1 MRAGCANFKEF
12 SYVIN
17 SVKKMFWHNL
27 SVSNA
32 LQEMGSSI
40 QGINSNEATQRL
52 SKYGNNELEEKE
64 KKPAWHLFL
73 NQFKDFMIAVLIVAA
88 VISGFA
94 GDLTDTIIILV
105 IVVLNAVI
113 GFVQEYRA
121 EKAIDALKKMASLN
135 AIVLRDGNPT
145 KISSTLLVPGDVVL
159 LEAGN
164 AVPADLR
171 LIETHGLRID
181 ESALT
186 GESAPIDKS
195 IQELIDEKIPL
206 GDRVNLAYKSTM
218 ITIGRGK
225 GLVVATGMSTEIG
238 KIASL
243 LQVSDPTTPLQKR
256 MTDFGKKL
264 SYIILFICALLF
276 GIGLLRG
283 EEPMKMLLL
292 SISLAVAAIPEALP
306 ALITVALAR
315 GASRMVKKNA
325 LIRKLPAIETLG
337 SVSYICSDKTGTL
350 TMNKMKVMQIHEA
363 GSHTLPGQTVSPL
376 LAAMALNHD
385 VKKNTDNTY
394 TGDSTEISLVE
405 FVTKKIGESNLDKLI
420 GQLPR
425 VAELPFDSDR
435 KCMTTVH
442 RYQNQYVV
450 FSKGAVEYVSEIL
463 LHNDH
468 NAQINSKAI
477 TWGHEGL
484 RVLAFGYKI
493 IDRLPEPFSYA
504 TVEKDM
510 IFSGLAGMIDPPR
523 EEVKLAI
530 QDCKTAGIRPVMI
543 TGDHPSTAAAIAKDI
558 GILNPNELVIAGT
571 ELESMSDESLNEKV
585 EKISVYARVSPEQK
599 LRIIKSLQ
607 GKNHFVAMTGD
618 GVNDAPS
625 LKAANIGVAMGING
639 TDVSK
644 EASHMIL
651 LDDNFATI
659 VKAVREG
666 RRIYDNIRKFVK
678 YIMTCNGAEIWTIVL
693 APVIGLPMPL
703 LPIHILWINLV
714 TDGLPGI
721 ALASE
726 KAEKDIM
733 KRPPRG
739 ASESLFAEGISYHI
753 LWVGLLMAGI
763 TLGTQAWAIN
773 EELNHWQTM
782 VFTVLSLSQLGHVL
796 AIRSDREFLYKQGI
810 FSNLPLL
817 GAVMLTC
824 FLQLAVIY
832 MPFANEIFKTQPLS
846 FKELMICMGASA
858 ILFHAV
864 ELEKWV
870 KTTLLKNQ
878 HPAKA

>member
-1 MRAGCANFKEF
+1 
-12 SYVIN
+12 
-17 SVKKMFWHNL
+17 MFWHNL

-32 LQEMGSSI
+32 LQEMGSTI
-40 QGINSNEATQRL
+40 QGISSNEAHHRL
-52 SKYGNNELEEKE
+52 SKYGPNELEEKE
-64 KKPAWHLFL
+64 KKPAWYLFL
-73 NQFKDFMIAVLIVAA
+73 NQFKDFMIVVLMAAA

-105 IVVLNAVI
+105 IVVLNAIV

-121 EKAIDALKKMASLN
+121 EKAMDALKKMASLN
-135 AIVLRDGNPT
+135 TVVLRDGNPT
-145 KISSTLLVPGDVVL
+145 KISSSLLVQGDVVL

-171 LIETHGLRID
+171 LIESHGLRID

-186 GESAPIDKS
+186 GESVPIDKT
-195 IQELIDEKIPL
+195 IEALRDEKIPL
-206 GDRVNLAYKSTM
+206 GDRVNLAYKGTM

-225 GLVVATGMSTEIG
+225 GLVVATGMNTEIG

-264 SYIILFICALLF
+264 SYIILLICALLF

-315 GASRMVKKNA
+315 GANRMVKKNA

-350 TMNKMKVMQIHEA
+350 TMNKMKVMQIHDA
-363 GSHTLPGQTVSPL
+363 GSHLLPGQTLSPL

-385 VKKNTDNTY
+385 VKKNSDNTY
-394 TGDSTEISLVE
+394 TGDSTEIALVE
-405 FVTKKIGESNLDKLI
+405 FVTAKIGEPHLNELI
-420 GQLPR
+420 KQLPR
-425 VAELPFDSDR
+425 IAELPFDSDR
-435 KCMTTVH
+435 KCMTTIH
-442 RYQNQYVV
+442 RYQNQFVV

-463 LHNDH
+463 SKNDH
-468 NAQINSKAI
+468 HVQINSIAT
-477 TWGHEGL
+477 TWGHQGL
-484 RVLAFGYKI
+484 RVLAFGHKI
-493 IDRLPEPFSYA
+493 IDDLPEPFSYA

-523 EEVKLAI
+523 EEVKLSI

-558 GILNPNELVIAGT
+558 GILNPNELVVAGT

-659 VKAVREG
+659 VKAVSEG

-678 YIMTCNGAEIWTIVL
+678 YIMTCNGAEIWTIFL
-693 APVIGLPMPL
+693 APVIGLPIPL

-726 KAEKDIM
+726 KAEHDIM
-733 KRPPRG
+733 KRPPRR
-739 ASESLFAEGISYHI
+739 ASESLFAEGIAYHI

-773 EELNHWQTM
+773 KELTHWQTM

-810 FSNLPLL
+810 LSNLPLL
-817 GAVMLTC
+817 GAVLLTC
-824 FLQLAVIY
+824 LLQLAVIY
-832 MPFANEIFKTQPLS
+832 LPFANEIFKTQPLS
-846 FKELMICMGASA
+846 FQELMICVGASA

-864 ELEKWV
+864 EFEKW
-870 KTTLLKNQ
+870 LKSKLMKKQTN
-878 HPAKA
+878 PGI